1 VSVNACKHQGSPVTL
16 RNDIHLSYTSSGAG
30 HKLLYLVH
38 RINAVSSLGV
48 NVYNILVTISCD
60 TELVVL
66 ERRFC

>member
-1 VSVNACKHQGSPVTL
+1 MQASGQSGYSAERHSTELLYL
-16 RNDIHLSYTSSGAG
+16 RGRAELV
-30 HKLLYLVH
+30 LYLVH